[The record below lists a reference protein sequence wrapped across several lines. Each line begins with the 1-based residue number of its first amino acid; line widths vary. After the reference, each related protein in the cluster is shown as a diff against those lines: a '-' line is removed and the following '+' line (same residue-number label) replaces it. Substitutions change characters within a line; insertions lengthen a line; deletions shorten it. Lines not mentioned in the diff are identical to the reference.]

1 MNEIALNAN
10 CADNLNICVGVTQ
23 QLHMGQDLYAGF
35 FPQENAITDQ
45 FTPPHFSM
53 LHLSLAKCTW
63 VEMKH
68 GNGLCL

>member
-1 MNEIALNAN
+1 MHEIALNAN
-10 CADNLNICVGVTQ
+10 CADNVHICVGVAQ
-23 QLHMGQDLYAGF
+23 QVHMGQDLYAGF
-35 FPQENAITDQ
+35 SLENAITDQ

-53 LHLSLAKCTW
+53 LRLSLAKCTW